1 MSETWSPTG
10 RYLAMDTST
19 PMGSVAVALG
29 DEVLARRFLR
39 TQGAHAANLIPEI
52 EGVLADA
59 SVLLQELDGIVVGGG
74 PGSFTG
80 VRVAAATAKGLRRAL
95 DVPLW
100 ALSSLACGAASL
112 GLRWVPGSDGPNL
125 PLTDQDRT
133 WPRYILLDARGG
145 RVYAACYLETPQG
158 LDVLVEPHS
167 TTIDVILSGEIP
179 YSVFAGDGADRHAD
193 QITGAG
199 FPVLASPLG
208 APLADGL
215 IRLLAL
221 APETAPLE
229 NPSTWEPSYLRAS
242 GAERMARDG

>member
-1 MSETWSPTG
+1 MSGVWSATG
-10 RYLAMDTST
+10 HYLAMDTST
-19 PMGSVAVALG
+19 PVGSVAVAVGG
-29 DEVLARRFLR
+29 DVVARRFLR
-39 TQGAHAANLIPEI
+39 APGAHAASLIPEI

-59 SVLLQELDGIVVGGG
+59 SVRLQELDGIVVGGG

-100 ALSSLACGAASL
+100 VFSSLACGAASL
-112 GLRWVPGSDGPNL
+112 GMRWLPGSEGPNL
-125 PLTDQDRT
+125 PLTDDDRA

-158 LDVLVEPHS
+158 LDVLVEPHA
-167 TTIDVILSGEIP
+167 TTIDAILSGEVP
-179 YSVFAGDGADRHAD
+179 YSVFAGDGAGRHAD

-229 NPSTWEPSYLRAS
+229 NPSAWQPSYLRAT
-242 GAERMARDG
+242 GAERMARGG

>member
-1 MSETWSPTG
+1 MSQIWSAAG
-10 RYLAMDTST
+10 LYLAMDTSA
-19 PMGSVAVALG
+19 PIGSVAVSVGG
-29 DEVLARRFLR
+29 DVSARRFLR
-39 TQGAHAANLIPEI
+39 TQLAHAANLVPEI

-59 SVLLQELDGIVVGGG
+59 SVVLQDLDGIVVGGG

-95 DVPLW
+95 GVPLW
-100 ALSSLACGAASL
+100 AFSSLASGAASL
-112 GLRWVPGSDGPNL
+112 GLRWLPGAEGPTL
-125 PLTDQDRT
+125 PLTEEDRA

-145 RVYAACYLETPQG
+145 RVYAACYLETPHG
-158 LDVLVEPHS
+158 LDTLVEPCS
-167 TTIDVILSGEIP
+167 TTIDVILSGEVP

-193 QITGAG
+193 QIKGAG

-221 APETAPLE
+221 TPDTAPLE
-229 NPSTWEPSYLRAS
+229 NPSTWEPSYLRAT
-242 GAERMARDG
+242 GAERMASRG